1 MRSTVTVPL
10 ETRDAENLYAAGCRV
25 TYDDKAL
32 QLVGVAR
39 GSLLGNDALFVED
52 HATAGEIRL
61 ASTLKG
67 SATPVS
73 GDGSIALLTFR
84 ALEAG
89 TTQLDVDELQL
100 LGGEGGKEVL
110 SGKARS
116 VPVRVV
122 ASQPRTTL
130 VLRVGSSTMKSG
142 STSVMLGSPP
152 VIVEG
157 RTLVPIRAV
166 VESLRGTVSWD
177 AVTRTATVSLGGV
190 SLKLSIG
197 QTMALVNGR
206 QVPIDNANPKVVPQ
220 IIAGRT
226 MLPLRFVTEN
236 LGADVQW
243 EGTTQTITITYPKP

>member
-1 MRSTVTVPL
+1 
-10 ETRDAENLYAAGCRV
+10 
-25 TYDDKAL
+25 
-32 QLVGVAR
+32 
-39 GSLLGNDALFVED
+39 
-52 HATAGEIRL
+52 
-61 ASTLKG
+61 
-67 SATPVS
+67 
-73 GDGSIALLTFR
+73 
-84 ALEAG
+84 
-89 TTQLDVDELQL
+89 
-100 LGGEGGKEVL
+100 VL

-130 VLRVGSSTMKSG
+130 VLRVGSPTMKAG
-142 STSVMLGSPP
+142 NASVVLDSPP

-166 VESLRGTVSWD
+166 VESLGGIVSWD
-177 AVTRTATVSLGGV
+177 AATRTATVSLGNV

-197 QTMALVNGR
+197 QTLALVNGR
-206 QVPIDNANPKVVPQ
+206 QVPIDSTNPSVVPQ

-243 EGTTQTITITYPKP
+243 EGTTQTITVTFPKP